1 MIRFV
6 VRISGIET
14 DLGSFLMMREA
25 RCAIPVAMVGLL
37 LAASVALAQEQSV
50 KPGIND
56 SFEDPDV
63 SFFVNLFEGEDRAIF
78 EHRDE
83 ILRVLRLKK
92 GTDVAD
98 IGAGTGFFSRM
109 MAHKVGRRGK
119 VYAVDIAE
127 NFIEHIDALS
137 KREGLK
143 NIEAIVCSERSVD
156 LPENSIDVAF
166 ICDVYHHFEY
176 PFDSM
181 ASLHKAMRSGGRVVI
196 VDFERVKGVSSDWA
210 LGHVRCGKGT
220 VTDEVK
226 DAGFDLVKEV
236 DLGMPGQWVRVFKKR
251 G

>member
-1 MIRFV
+1 MKR
-6 VRISGIET
+6 
-14 DLGSFLMMREA
+14 
-25 RCAIPVAMVGLL
+25 RCRNMKAFPVFMAGLL
-37 LAASVALAQEQSV
+37 CAASMGMAQEQSV

-56 SFEDPDV
+56 NFKDPDV
-63 SFFVNLFEGEDRAIF
+63 SFYVNLFEGEDRAIF
-78 EHRDE
+78 EYRNE
-83 ILRVLRLKK
+83 ILDVLQLKK
-92 GTDVAD
+92 RTDVAD

-127 NFIEHIDALS
+127 NFIEHIDELS
-137 KREGLK
+137 KKEGLK

-176 PFDSM
+176 PLDSM
-181 ASLHKAMRSGGRVVI
+181 ASLHKAMRPGGRLVI
-196 VDFERVKGVSSDWA
+196 VDFERVKGVSRDWT

-226 DAGFDLVKEV
+226 DAGFDFVEEV
-236 DLGMPGQWVRVFKKR
+236 DLGMDEQWVRVFRKR

>member
-1 MIRFV
+1 M
-6 VRISGIET
+6 SA
-14 DLGSFLMMREA
+14 L
-25 RCAIPVAMVGLL
+25 PVIVAGLL
-37 LAASVALAQEQSV
+37 CVASMGFAQETSV

-56 SFEDPDV
+56 SFQDPDV
-63 SFFVNLFEGEDRAIF
+63 GFYVNLFEGESRAIF
-78 EHRDE
+78 KYRNE
-83 ILRVLRLKK
+83 IIDVLQLEE

-109 MAHKVGRRGK
+109 MAHKVGPRGT

-127 NFIEHIDALS
+127 NFIEHIAELS
-137 KREGLK
+137 KKEGLK
-143 NIEAIVCSERSVD
+143 NMKAIVCSERSVD

-176 PFDSM
+176 PYDSM
-181 ASLHKAMRSGGRVVI
+181 ASLHKAMRPGGRLVI
-196 VDFERVKGVSSDWA
+196 VDFERVKGVSREWT

-226 DAGFDLVKEV
+226 DSGFEFVEEV
-236 DLGMPGQWVRVFKKR
+236 DLGMNEQWVRVYRKR

>member
-1 MIRFV
+1 MKR
-6 VRISGIET
+6 
-14 DLGSFLMMREA
+14 
-25 RCAIPVAMVGLL
+25 RCRNIKVLPVFMAVLL
-37 LAASVALAQEQSV
+37 CAASMGFAQEESV

-56 SFEDPDV
+56 NFKDPDV
-63 SFFVNLFEGEDRAIF
+63 SYYVNLFEGESRAIF
-78 EHRDE
+78 KNRNE
-83 ILRVLRLKK
+83 IIDVLQLEK

-109 MAHKVGRRGK
+109 MAHKVGRRGT

-127 NFIEHIDALS
+127 NFVEHIDELS
-137 KREGLK
+137 KKEGLK
-143 NIEAIVCSERSVD
+143 NIKAIVCSERSVD

-181 ASLHKAMRSGGRVVI
+181 ASLHKAMRPGGRLVI
-196 VDFERVKGVSSDWA
+196 VDFERVKGVSRDWT

-220 VTDEVK
+220 VTDEVG
-226 DAGFDLVKEV
+226 DSGFDFVEEV
-236 DLGMPGQWVRVFKKR
+236 DLGMPEQWVRIFRKR

>member
-1 MIRFV
+1 MRCNTLYSNGLSAILL
-6 VRISGIET
+6 ST
-14 DLGSFLMMREA
+14 AFLFSSQA
-25 RCAIPVAMVGLL
+25 F
-37 LAASVALAQEQSV
+37 AQEESV

-56 SFEDPDV
+56 N
-63 SFFVNLFEGEDRAIF
+63 FVNPEVDYYVNMFEGESRTIF
-78 EHRDE
+78 KHRNE
-83 ILRVLRLKK
+83 IIDVLELEP

-127 NFIEHIDALS
+127 NFIKHIDEMA
-137 KREGLK
+137 KKDGLK

-156 LPENSIDVAF
+156 LPKNSIDVAF

-181 ASLHKAMRSGGRVVI
+181 ASLHEAMRPGGRLVI
-196 VDFERVKGVSSDWA
+196 VDFERVVGVSREWT
-210 LGHVRCGKGT
+210 LGHIRCGKGT

-226 DAGFDLVKEV
+226 DSGFDLVEEV
-236 DLGMPGQWVRVFKKR
+236 DLGMGDQWVRVYTKR
-251 G
+251 EPTS